1 MAEVVLEILQ
11 ILEEL
16 ELNQFTLRE
25 TPGGQ
30 TDLMWNDNLLITSIN
45 DDEEKSS
52 VLERIISE
60 SVKIRK
66 ILEESKDKIEDY
78 VLKVDKLIF

>member
-1 MAEVVLEILQ
+1 MAEVALEILQ

-16 ELNQFTLRE
+16 ELHQFTLRE
-25 TPGGQ
+25 RPGRQ
-30 TDLMWNDNLLITSIN
+30 TDLMLNDNLLITSIN

-66 ILEESKDKIEDY
+66 TLNEAEEKIENY
-78 VLKVDKLIF
+78 VLKVDK

>member
-1 MAEVVLEILQ
+1 MAEVALEILQ

-30 TDLMWNDNLLITSIN
+30 TDLMLNENLLITSIN

-52 VLERIISE
+52 VLKRIISE
-60 SVKIRK
+60 SVKIRE
-66 ILEESKDKIEDY
+66 ILAETEDKIEDY
-78 VLKVDKLIF
+78 ILKVDK

>member
-1 MAEVVLEILQ
+1 MAEVALEILQ

-16 ELNQFTLRE
+16 ELHQFSLRE
-25 TPGGQ
+25 RRGGQ
-30 TDLMWNDNLLITSIN
+30 TDLMLNDNLLITSIN

-60 SVKIRK
+60 SVTIRE
-66 ILEESKDKIEDY
+66 ILDEAEDKIEDY
-78 VLKVDKLIF
+78 VLKVDK

>member
-1 MAEVVLEILQ
+1 MAEVALEILQ

-16 ELNQFTLRE
+16 ELYQFTLRE
-25 TPGGQ
+25 RPGGQ
-30 TDLMWNDNLLITSIN
+30 TDLMLNDNLLITSID

-60 SVKIRK
+60 SVKIRE
-66 ILEESKDKIEDY
+66 ILDEAEDKIEDDF
-78 VLKVDKLIF
+78 LKVDK

>member
-1 MAEVVLEILQ
+1 MAEVALEILQ

-16 ELNQFTLRE
+16 ELHQFTLRE
-25 TPGGQ
+25 TLGGQ
-30 TDLMWNDNLLITSIN
+30 TDLMLNDNLLITSIN

-66 ILEESKDKIEDY
+66 ILDEAEDKIEDY
-78 VLKVDKLIF
+78 VLKVDK

>member
-1 MAEVVLEILQ
+1 MAEVALEILQ

-16 ELNQFTLRE
+16 ELHQFALRE
-25 TPGGQ
+25 RPGGQ
-30 TDLMWNDNLLITSIN
+30 IDLMLNDNLLITSIN

-60 SVKIRK
+60 SVTIRE
-66 ILEESKDKIEDY
+66 IIDEAEDKIEDY
-78 VLKVDKLIF
+78 VLKVDK

>member
-1 MAEVVLEILQ
+1 MAEVALEILQ

-25 TPGGQ
+25 RPGGQ
-30 TDLMWNDNLLITSIN
+30 TDLMLNDNLLITSIN

-60 SVKIRK
+60 SVTIRE
-66 ILEESKDKIEDY
+66 ILDEAEDKIEDY
-78 VLKVDKLIF
+78 VLKVDK